1 MTAPTFP
8 GDAPATPEVGPE
20 NTATYL
26 DQLAEDAAKASLPV
40 DVDYEAQARDEK
52 GRFTKVADLT
62 QADGE
67 ESPAEETGETAEEA
81 TAEATTD
88 ETASSAESTE
98 TADAVPIPLAK
109 RDPIVPLTVK
119 VGDTEIAGLPDLM
132 VTYTTPGGK
141 TRTDPLDK
149 LARLAADGIYSEQR
163 EQRFRSIEQQN
174 LETQQMLEQYK
185 TQLEQ
190 REAYLEQLLADET
203 TYVAE
208 KDAWDRQNTPE
219 MRLQRER
226 DRLEQERQQMEL
238 QKISAQG
245 EQYFTGTLTPAL
257 DLIAEAVP
265 MVEPEEIVA
274 KVALYVRTLEGR
286 RGYVTPE
293 QYQYLNQFV
302 LEEVAPWAQSLHEAR
317 MEKYGTKVAPP
328 TTPPAKVEDKKA
340 AAVQQQK
347 AKATVAKAVKPVGRG
362 AAPAP
367 KSRPAPNNVDEAM
380 DDAVQSAINAVLG
393 A

>member
-20 NTATYL
+20 NTAVYL
-26 DQLAEDAAKASLPV
+26 DQLAEDAAKAALPV
-40 DVDYEAQARDEK
+40 DEEYEAQARDDK
-52 GRFTKVADLT
+52 GRFTKVEDVAK
-62 QADGE
+62 AAEGE
-67 ESPAEETGETAEEA
+67 GDSEETAEEV
-81 TAEATTD
+81 TAEAPEGEAEAQE
-88 ETASSAESTE
+88 ETAEE
-98 TADAVPIPLAK
+98 VPIPLAK

-119 VGDTEIAGLPDLM
+119 VGDKEITGLPDLM

-185 TQLEQ
+185 SQLEA

-219 MRLQRER
+219 MRLERER
-226 DRLEQERQQMEL
+226 QKLEYERQQMAL
-238 QKISAQG
+238 QQVAQQG

-286 RGYVTPE
+286 KGYVTPD
-293 QYQYLNQFV
+293 QYQQLHQFV

-317 MEKYGTKVAPP
+317 TEKYGRRAEVAETPA
-328 TTPPAKVEDKKA
+328 TTAQDKKA
-340 AAVQQQK
+340 TAVQSQK
-347 AKATVAKAVKPVGRG
+347 AKAAVAKAVKPVGKG
-362 AAPAP
+362 AGSAP
-367 KSRPAPNNVDEAM
+367 KSRPAPSNVDDAM
-380 DDAVQSAINAVLG
+380 EDAVQAAINSVLG
-393 A
+393 G

>member
-1 MTAPTFP
+1 
-8 GDAPATPEVGPE
+8 
-20 NTATYL
+20 
-26 DQLAEDAAKASLPV
+26 
-40 DVDYEAQARDEK
+40 
-52 GRFTKVADLT
+52 
-62 QADGE
+62 
-67 ESPAEETGETAEEA
+67 
-81 TAEATTD
+81 
-88 ETASSAESTE
+88 
-98 TADAVPIPLAK
+98 
-109 RDPIVPLTVK
+109 
-119 VGDTEIAGLPDLM
+119 M

-163 EQRFRSIEQQN
+163 EQRFRTIEQQN

-185 TQLEQ
+185 QTLEQ

-219 MRLQRER
+219 MRLERER
-226 DRLEQERQQMEL
+226 QKLEMERQQMAL
-238 QKISAQG
+238 QQVAQQG

-286 RGYVTPE
+286 KGYVTPD
-293 QYQYLNQFV
+293 QYNQLNQFV

-317 MEKYGTKVAPP
+317 TEKYGTRTAPAEVP
-328 TTPPAKVEDKKA
+328 AAKVQDKKA
-340 AAVQQQK
+340 VAVQSQK
-347 AKATVAKAVKPVGRG
+347 AKAAVAKAVKPVGKG
-362 AAPAP
+362 AGVAP
-367 KSRPAPNNVDEAM
+367 KSRPAPSNVDDAM
-380 DDAVQSAINAVLG
+380 EDAVQAAINSVLG
-393 A
+393 G

>member
-20 NTATYL
+20 NTAVYL

-40 DVDYEAQARDEK
+40 DVDYEAQARDDK
-52 GRFTKVADLT
+52 GRFTKVEDVA
-62 QADGE
+62 
-67 ESPAEETGETAEEA
+67 TAEDAEGDTEATAAEA
-81 TAEATTD
+81 TAEAPD
-88 ETASSAESTE
+88 GETEAEPE
-98 TADAVPIPLAK
+98 AAEEVPIPLAK

-119 VGDTEIAGLPDLM
+119 VGDKEITGLPDLM

-163 EQRFRSIEQQN
+163 EQRFRTIEQQN

-185 TQLEQ
+185 SQLEQ

-219 MRLQRER
+219 MRLERQRQQ
-226 DRLEQERQQMEL
+226 LEQERQQMEL
-238 QKISAQG
+238 QRVAQQG

-265 MVEPEEIVA
+265 MVEPEELVA

-286 RGYVTPE
+286 KGYVTPD
-293 QYQYLNQFV
+293 QYQQLNQFV

-317 MEKYGTKVAPP
+317 TEKYGTRAAAVSTPA
-328 TTPPAKVEDKKA
+328 TTAQDKKA
-340 AAVQQQK
+340 VAVQSQK
-347 AKATVAKAVKPVGRG
+347 AKAVVAKAVKPVGKG
-362 AAPAP
+362 AGVAP
-367 KSRPAPNNVDEAM
+367 KSRPAPSSVDDAM
-380 DDAVQSAINAVLG
+380 DDAVQAAIDSVLG
-393 A
+393 G

>member
-20 NTATYL
+20 NTAVFL
-26 DQLAEDAAKASLPV
+26 DQLAEDAAKAALPV
-40 DVDYEAQARDEK
+40 DEEYEAQARDEK
-52 GRFTKVADLT
+52 GRFTKVEDVTTAES
-62 QADGE
+62 GE
-67 ESPAEETGETAEEA
+67 GDSEATAEEVTAEAPEGEAEAQEETAEE
-81 TAEATTD
+81 
-88 ETASSAESTE
+88 
-98 TADAVPIPLAK
+98 VPIPLAK

-119 VGDTEIAGLPDLM
+119 VGDKEITGLPDLM

-163 EQRFRSIEQQN
+163 EQRFRTIEQQN

-185 TQLEQ
+185 AQLEQ

-219 MRLQRER
+219 MRLERER
-226 DRLEQERQQMEL
+226 QKLEMERQQMEL
-238 QKISAQG
+238 QRVAQQG

-286 RGYVTPE
+286 KGYVTPD
-293 QYQYLNQFV
+293 QYQQLNQFV

-317 MEKYGTKVAPP
+317 TEKYGKKAETPVA
-328 TTPPAKVEDKKA
+328 PPAKVEDKKA
-340 AAVQQQK
+340 VAVQSQK
-347 AKATVAKAVKPVGRG
+347 AKAVVAKAVKPVGKG
-362 AAPAP
+362 AGVAP
-367 KSRPAPNNVDEAM
+367 KSRPAPSNVDDAM
-380 DDAVQSAINAVLG
+380 EDAVQAAINSVLG
-393 A
+393 G

>member
-20 NTATYL
+20 NTAVYL
-26 DQLAEDAAKASLPV
+26 DQLAEDAAKAALPV
-40 DVDYEAQARDEK
+40 DEDYEAQARDEK
-52 GRFTKVADLT
+52 GRFTKVEDVAK
-62 QADGE
+62 AAEGE
-67 ESPAEETGETAEEA
+67 GDSEETAEEV
-81 TAEATTD
+81 TAEAPEG
-88 ETASSAESTE
+88 ETEAQEE
-98 TADAVPIPLAK
+98 TVEEVPIPLAK

-119 VGDTEIAGLPDLM
+119 VGDKEITGLPDLM

-185 TQLEQ
+185 QTLEQ

-219 MRLQRER
+219 MRLERER
-226 DRLEQERQQMEL
+226 QKLEMERQQMAL
-238 QKISAQG
+238 QQVAQQG

-286 RGYVTPE
+286 KGYVTPD
-293 QYQYLNQFV
+293 QYQQLNQFV

-317 MEKYGTKVAPP
+317 TEKYGARTAPAEVPATKAQ
-328 TTPPAKVEDKKA
+328 DQKA
-340 AAVQQQK
+340 TAVQSQK
-347 AKATVAKAVKPVGRG
+347 AKAAVAKAVKPVGKG
-362 AAPAP
+362 AGVAP
-367 KSRPAPNNVDEAM
+367 KSRPAPSNVDDAM
-380 DDAVQSAINAVLG
+380 EDAVQAAINSVLG
-393 A
+393 G

>member
-20 NTATYL
+20 NTAVYL
-26 DQLAEDAAKASLPV
+26 DQLAEDAAKAALPV
-40 DVDYEAQARDEK
+40 DEEYEAQARDDK
-52 GRFTKVADLT
+52 GRFTKVEDVAK
-62 QADGE
+62 AAEGE
-67 ESPAEETGETAEEA
+67 GDSEETAEEV
-81 TAEATTD
+81 TAEAPEGEAEAQE
-88 ETASSAESTE
+88 ETVEE
-98 TADAVPIPLAK
+98 VPIPLAK

-119 VGDTEIAGLPDLM
+119 VGDKEITGLPDLM

-185 TQLEQ
+185 QTLEQ

-219 MRLQRER
+219 MRLERER
-226 DRLEQERQQMEL
+226 QKLEYERQQMAL
-238 QKISAQG
+238 QQVAQQG

-286 RGYVTPE
+286 KGYVTPD
-293 QYQYLNQFV
+293 QYQQLNQFV

-317 MEKYGTKVAPP
+317 TEKYGARTAPAEVPATKAQ
-328 TTPPAKVEDKKA
+328 DQKA
-340 AAVQQQK
+340 TAVQSQK
-347 AKATVAKAVKPVGRG
+347 AKAAVAKAVKPVGKG
-362 AAPAP
+362 AGVAP
-367 KSRPAPNNVDEAM
+367 KSRPAPSNVDDAM
-380 DDAVQSAINAVLG
+380 EDAVQAAINSVLG
-393 A
+393 G

>member
-20 NTATYL
+20 NTAVYL

-40 DVDYEAQARDEK
+40 DPDYEDAQARDEK
-52 GRFTKVADLT
+52 GRFTKVEDVAT
-62 QADGE
+62 AKEGE
-67 ESPAEETGETAEEA
+67 GDSEETAEEA
-81 TAEATTD
+81 TAEAPTGEGEAEA
-88 ETASSAESTE
+88 ETAEE
-98 TADAVPIPLAK
+98 VPIPLAK

-119 VGDTEIAGLPDLM
+119 VGDKEITGLPDLM

-185 TQLEQ
+185 QTLEQ

-219 MRLQRER
+219 MRLERER
-226 DRLEQERQQMEL
+226 QKLEMERQQMAL
-238 QKISAQG
+238 QQVAQQG

-286 RGYVTPE
+286 KGYVTPD
-293 QYQYLNQFV
+293 QYQQLNQFV

-317 MEKYGTKVAPP
+317 TEKYGRKAEVAEVPA
-328 TTPPAKVEDKKA
+328 AKVQDQKA
-340 AAVQQQK
+340 TAVQSQK
-347 AKATVAKAVKPVGRG
+347 AKAAVAKAVKPVGKG
-362 AAPAP
+362 AGVAP
-367 KSRPAPNNVDEAM
+367 KSRPAPTNVEDAM
-380 DDAVQSAINAVLG
+380 EDAVQSAIDSVLG
-393 A
+393 G

>member
-20 NTATYL
+20 NTAVYL

-40 DVDYEAQARDEK
+40 DPDYEAEQARDDK
-52 GRFTKVADLT
+52 GRFTKVEDVATTAHGDT
-62 QADGE
+62 DA
-67 ESPAEETGETAEEA
+67 TAEEV
-81 TAEATTD
+81 TAEAT
-88 ETASSAESTE
+88 EGKAEGATE
-98 TADAVPIPLAK
+98 ELEDVAIPLAK
-109 RDPIVPLTVK
+109 RDPIVPLTVT
-119 VGDTEIAGLPDLM
+119 VGDKEITGLPDLM

-163 EQRFRSIEQQN
+163 EQRFRTIEQQN

-185 TQLEQ
+185 AQLEQ
-190 REAYLEQLLADET
+190 RESYLEQLLADET

-226 DRLEQERQQMEL
+226 QRLEMEREQMAL
-238 QKISAQG
+238 QRVAQQG

-257 DLIAEAVP
+257 DLISEAVP

-286 RGYVTPE
+286 KGYVTPD
-293 QYQYLNQFV
+293 QYMQLNQFV
-302 LEEVAPWAQSLHEAR
+302 IEEVAPWAQSLHEAR
-317 MEKYGTKVAPP
+317 TEKYGRRAEVAETPA
-328 TTPPAKVEDKKA
+328 TTAQDKKA
-340 AAVQQQK
+340 TAVQSQK
-347 AKATVAKAVKPVGRG
+347 AKAAVAKAVKPVGRG
-362 AAPAP
+362 AGMAP
-367 KSRPAPNNVDEAM
+367 KSRPAPSNVDDAM
-380 DDAVQSAINAVLG
+380 EDAVQAAIDSVLG
-393 A
+393 G